1 MKNKESEEKFE
12 LYDDSKVRLVI
23 VQDSNGSENTSVTD

>member
-12 LYDDSKVRLVI
+12 LYGDSKVRLVI
-23 VQDSNGSENTSVTD
+23 VQEQQWQ

>member
-23 VQDSNGSENTSVTD
+23 VQEQQWQ